1 MENTG
6 DKGDLPTV
14 DKEEYCIIEANNIE
28 EEINEL
34 SSQDMKC
41 KDGQDTEQINLINHE
56 VDIFAHTL
64 QEKLTQCTVKS
75 LRELA
80 DYLDNIGSLANVV
93 VAVRSGILNRSITVG
108 SGILTFAVGISVP
121 FFIAG
126 ASIGVAS
133 FISRAVGFGGGLIGT
148 CLGVVGGVL
157 TVVTAGS
164 ALPVVVAGF
173 GMWFASGVA
182 QWVGAGGGII
192 ARGITLVGGA
202 VMVFTASTAAV
213 VCLCGLGLWSA
224 IPAITREVVGSTYV
238 ETVRRDIEEDI
249 RVTREIV
256 NELDKMLE
264 KELETEQSNT
274 NIKAVRYAITNQ
286 LVVLHD
292 GSPTVFDM
300 TVLQQ
305 RMRTLVQDWKE
316 GSGHIRV
323 IADQLED
330 MIDMVRENNI
340 EICHS

>member
-1 MENTG
+1 MENTR
-6 DKGDLPTV
+6 DKGDS
-14 DKEEYCIIEANNIE
+14 
-28 EEINEL
+28 EEIDSEEAETNEL
-34 SSQDMKC
+34 SSQDMKYNTG
-41 KDGQDTEQINLINHE
+41 KDAEHLYLETHE
-56 VDIFAHTL
+56 VDESVHNL
-64 QEKLTQCTVKS
+64 QEKLTQWKEIRKCTVKS

-93 VAVRSGILNRSITVG
+93 VAVRSGILERGIAVG

-126 ASIGVAS
+126 AGIGVAS

-148 CLGVVGGVL
+148 CLAVVGGVL
-157 TVVTAGS
+157 TVATAGA

-173 GMWFASGVA
+173 GLWFASGIA
-182 QWVGAGGGII
+182 QWVGAGGGIV

-202 VMVFTASTAAV
+202 VIVFTASTAAV
-213 VCLCGLGLWSA
+213 VCLGGAGLLLA
-224 IPAITREVVGSTYV
+224 IPAITREIIGSKYV
-238 ETVRRDIEEDI
+238 ETVRRDIEKDI
-249 RVTREIV
+249 RVTGEIV
-256 NELDKMLE
+256 NDLDKMLE
-264 KELETEQSNT
+264 KKEEPESSRTIES
-274 NIKAVRYAITNQ
+274 VRQAITGQ

-292 GSPTVFDM
+292 GSPSVWDM
-300 TVLQQ
+300 TELQQ